1 MTPMRVTTP
10 AAAMDHLPTDT
21 TPGAALGARCGA
33 WALAM
38 GARVGARA
46 QAGTTREQSAW
57 APRTRVAPALP
68 HQDPIDSE
76 GVQGSRLSVQSLRH
90 GRGQTQGDRAARRPA
105 VIACDVMYNEGQSV
119 FIKAG

>member
-1 MTPMRVTTP
+1 MYSHQHARRAKRPV
-10 AAAMDHLPTDT
+10 AA
-21 TPGAALGARCGA
+21 
-33 WALAM
+33 
-38 GARVGARA
+38 
-46 QAGTTREQSAW
+46 SADIGGH
-57 APRTRVAPALP
+57 APVTRVAPAIP
-68 HQDPIDSE
+68 HQESIDSE